1 MENASQKKRWEKEGK
16 RLRALRKEIQ
26 RREGWRITQAEF
38 AKRFRVYNERSGK
51 PSVRKV
57 NSYESGECKIP
68 MTLLSELR
76 QHGYSLDEMLF
87 KQSVVEEELTPWQKD
102 PKRLRLVA
110 EIKDLIQFV
119 PDDVIDALLRTVKI
133 FKRAKTEKEAL

>member
-1 MENASQKKRWEKEGK
+1 MENTNETKRWKEEGG

-26 RREGWRITQAEF
+26 RREGRRITQKEF
-38 AKRFRVYNERSGK
+38 AKRFHLFNERSGK
-51 PSVRKV
+51 PSIRKV
-57 NSYESGECKIP
+57 NSYESGESKIP
-68 MTLLSELR
+68 ITLLSELK
-76 QHGYSLDEMLF
+76 QQGYSLDEILF
-87 KQSVVEEELTPWQKD
+87 KRSLVEEEPAPWQKD